1 MWHSATRDLALVL
14 GASWLARIVFVAVV
28 GDAHSV
34 DVGSW
39 ELAVAVRAEG
49 QNPYETGVLNWP
61 PLWLEIIVV
70 LDALADLLDVSFLS
84 VLRVYLVL
92 VESAIVVT
100 LYLTL
105 VSIGARRDA
114 VVRALLVGIAV
125 NPVMIILVCQH
136 GNSDVNVGLLVT
148 LACSALI
155 VHQRSRDVVVWLVG
169 CLLLGLGVL
178 AKTTPLVLAPVL
190 APGARLAPRTGRALG
205 AALFLLPVV
214 IGLSV
219 ILALA
224 PDAVHRYVIQYR
236 TAPGNFGFPGVLQGV
251 TARDVWSRLALIA
264 VLALLAL
271 VIWLAGRMRH
281 EPLSGTRAVL
291 VGLTILMVAALLLV
305 EVLEAFTIG
314 ARDKYDTAFTIAL
327 LSAVVL
333 MSVRL
338 WRAQPLPAE
347 SLYLLVALIFMVVV
361 VFGTGYA
368 AHYAPWF
375 IPSLIATYVLLDD
388 AWRRLL
394 LIGYVIAGAT
404 YAVEYALISFLGAYL
419 DPLFGYPQWVDD
431 AGQWLQINHR
441 WGLVRL
447 PLVVIYLVVIA
458 AGIARLRGLSARSS
472 DGTAERMS
480 TPAASPVAS
489 DPRAA

>member
-1 MWHSATRDLALVL
+1 MPRVAIRDLGIVLLVSWIAR
-14 GASWLARIVFVAVV
+14 GAFVAAV

-34 DVGSW
+34 DVESW
-39 ELAVAVRAEG
+39 KLAVAVRGEG

-61 PLWLEIIVV
+61 PLWLEVIVV
-70 LDALADLLDVSFLS
+70 LDAVARQLDVAFLS

-114 VVRALLVGIAV
+114 VRRALLVGIAV

-155 VHQRSRDVVVWLVG
+155 VHQRTRDVLVWLVG

-178 AKTTPLVLAPVL
+178 AKTTPLALAPLL
-190 APGARLAPRTGRALG
+190 APGARLASRTGRALG
-205 AALFLLPVV
+205 AALFLFPVV
-214 IGLSV
+214 IGMSV
-219 ILALA
+219 IVALV
-224 PDAVHRYVIQYR
+224 PDAVRDHVIRYR

-251 TARDVWSRLALIA
+251 TAVDDRSRLLVMAALA
-264 VLALLAL
+264 TFAAALWLSSGRRHVKLSDTRSVLL
-271 VIWLAGRMRH
+271 V
-281 EPLSGTRAVL
+281 
-291 VGLTILMVAALLLV
+291 LTILMLAALLLV
-305 EVLEAFTIG
+305 EALEALDVA
-314 ARDKYDTAFTIAL
+314 ARDKYESAFTLGLVAAL
-327 LSAVVL
+327 VL
-333 MSVRL
+333 MGYRL
-338 WRAQPLPAE
+338 WQEPPLTPA
-347 SLYLLVALIFMVVV
+347 SLYLLVALVFMAVNA
-361 VFGTGYA
+361 FGTGYA

-375 IPSLIATYVLLDD
+375 VPALIATYVLLDD
-388 AWRRLL
+388 VWRRLL
-394 LIGYVIAGAT
+394 LVGYFVAAVT

-419 DPLFGYPQWVDD
+419 DPIFGYPQWVDD
-431 AGQWLQINHR
+431 AGQWLFPPHR

-472 DGTAERMS
+472 DGTAERVS